1 MIIQILEILFFSFL
15 LNFVLYLVYRY
26 YISRKISQYLLVLED
41 LNSRINKV
49 TSKRRERVYRKL
61 SKDIRKYNSGLYFYS
76 MLQSFALLGLYILG
90 LFLIFTMRFTVY
102 IPFYIPVLTQ
112 SVSSRHVILEGPI
125 LVYILSFLLFT
136 PLSLRRPK
144 ANIN

>member
-1 MIIQILEILFFSFL
+1 M
-15 LNFVLYLVYRY
+15 V
-26 YISRKISQYLLVLED
+26 VLED
-41 LNSRINKV
+41 LNSRINKI

-90 LFLIFTMRFTVY
+90 LFFIFSMNFPVY
-102 IPFYIPVLTQ
+102 LPFSIPVLTQ
-112 SVSSRHVILEGPI
+112 TVSSKHVVLEGPI